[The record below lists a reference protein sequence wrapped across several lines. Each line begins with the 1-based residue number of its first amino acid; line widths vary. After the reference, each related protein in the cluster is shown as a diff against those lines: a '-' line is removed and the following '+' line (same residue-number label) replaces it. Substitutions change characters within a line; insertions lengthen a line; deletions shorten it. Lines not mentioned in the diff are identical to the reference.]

1 MTRNLRSM
9 IISLVLLLGGQLICV
24 LPASADITDADKATI
39 EKMFDDYIRAN
50 PELVRQVLVDLAQRE
65 ADAAMEVALTILQND
80 DGDPFMGN
88 PDAGTV
94 IYEFSDYNCGYCKRV
109 FTPLRQLIE
118 EDGDIKLVIKEF
130 PILSQSSLLA
140 AQAAIA
146 AQAQD
151 VFPAYHVAMMT
162 SRGAVTMEGIMSAAG
177 DAGAD
182 LDRLQKDM
190 NSAEVALIIERTRA
204 AAQQLDISG
213 TPGLVIGRQV
223 IPGAIDIDQM
233 RQIIA
238 EERARTS

>member
-1 MTRNLRSM
+1 MRV
-9 IISLVLLLGGQLICV
+9 IIALCSLLALSSTLPQLAKAE
-24 LPASADITDADKATI
+24 LDISD
-39 EKMFDDYIRAN
+39 RAALDSIIKEFIQNN
-50 PELVRQVLVDLAQRE
+50 PEVVRDTLIALAARE
-65 ADAAMEVALTILQND
+65 ETERKQAGLSRVRD
-80 DGDPFMGN
+80 DQGDPVMGN
-88 PDAGTV
+88 PDGAITL
-94 IYEFSDYNCGYCKRV
+94 YEFSDYNCGYCKRV

>member
-1 MTRNLRSM
+1 MSILRE
-9 IISLVLLLGGQLICV
+9 
-24 LPASADITDADKATI
+24 DA
-39 EKMFDDYIRAN
+39 
-50 PELVRQVLVDLAQRE
+50 
-65 ADAAMEVALTILQND
+65 
-80 DGDPFMGN
+80 GDPILGN
-88 PDAGTV
+88 PDGNFV
-94 IYEFSDYNCGYCKRV
+94 IYEFTDYNCGYCKRV

>member
-1 MTRNLRSM
+1 
-9 IISLVLLLGGQLICV
+9 
-24 LPASADITDADKATI
+24 
-39 EKMFDDYIRAN
+39 
-50 PELVRQVLVDLAQRE
+50 
-65 ADAAMEVALTILQND
+65 
-80 DGDPFMGN
+80 
-88 PDAGTV
+88 
-94 IYEFSDYNCGYCKRV
+94 
-109 FTPLRQLIE
+109 
-118 EDGDIKLVIKEF
+118 
-130 PILSQSSLLA
+130 
-140 AQAAIA
+140 
-146 AQAQD
+146 
-151 VFPAYHVAMMT
+151 
-162 SRGAVTMEGIMSAAG
+162 MEGIMSAAG

>member
-1 MTRNLRSM
+1 MTRTLRSM
-9 IISLVLLLGGQLICV
+9 AVGLVLALSGQIISV
-24 LPASADITDADKATI
+24 LPASADITETDRATI
-39 EKMFDDYIRAN
+39 EKMLEDYIRAN

-65 ADAAMEVALTILQND
+65 AEAAMEIALTILQND

-109 FTPLRQLIE
+109 FVALRQLIE
-118 EDGDIKLVIKEF
+118 EDDDIKLVIKEF

-146 AQAQD
+146 AQAQG
-151 VFPAYHVAMMT
+151 VFPAFHVAMMT
-162 SRGAVTMEGIMSAAG
+162 SRGAVTMDSIMSAAG

-182 LDRLQKDM
+182 LDRLQRDM
-190 NSAEVALIIERTRA
+190 TSAEVAMIIERTRA

-213 TPGLVIGRQV
+213 TPGLVIGREV

-238 EERARTS
+238 KERARTS